1 MRIPLSP
8 KKPLHTV
15 ILLVRIHRCFDF
27 IGIGNPLELSR
38 GFIPRQEVTDAYC
51 FFVQWLDTLGLEVKG
66 DAGLMIGVGVYGG
79 LSIWRGVRCPPLVG
93 FRCPR
98 RP

>member
-1 MRIPLSP
+1 MHIRIFRIDP
-8 KKPLHTV
+8 V
-15 ILLVRIHRCFDF
+15 ILLIRVHRCLDF

-38 GFIPRQEVTDAYC
+38 GFIPQQEVTDAYC

-79 LSIWRGVRCPPLVG
+79 LSIWRGVR
-93 FRCPR
+93 
-98 RP
+98 